1 MTKASGHP
9 PEMSKPIRKTPS
21 RALVVLSDN
30 LRALAEKNDW
40 TQAQLGDKTGI
51 GQRQAGRIL
60 NRDIEPKLDTLS
72 EIAATLRVAEP
83 LLLCEGMRPE
93 SVAVKPGIRGPLM
106 VLIDDL
112 IRLDNEGKLTDQ
124 TLNTL
129 AAMLALAAP
138 NASHIPHSK
147 KAAQ

>member
-1 MTKASGHP
+1 
-9 PEMSKPIRKTPS
+9 MSKPIRKTPS
-21 RALVVLSDN
+21 HALVVLSDN

-83 LLLCEGMRPE
+83 LLLCEGMRAE
-93 SVAVKPGIRGPLM
+93 SITVKPGIRAPLAA
-106 VLIDDL
+106 LIDDL
-112 IRLDNEGKLTDQ
+112 IRLDNEGKLSNQ
-124 TLNTL
+124 TLATL
-129 AAMLALAAP
+129 ASVLALTAP
-138 NASHIPHSK
+138 VSGHSLRTK
-147 KAAQ
+147 NAAQ

>member
-1 MTKASGHP
+1 
-9 PEMSKPIRKTPS
+9 MSKPIRKTPS

-30 LRALAEKNDW
+30 LKSLAEKNEW
-40 TQAQLGDKTGI
+40 TQAQLGEKTGI

-60 NRDIEPKLDTLS
+60 NREIEPKLDTLS
-72 EIAATLRVAEP
+72 DIASSLRVAEP

-93 SVAVKPGIRGPLM
+93 SVSIKPGIRAPL
-106 VLIDDL
+106 VALIDDL
-112 IRLDNEGKLTDQ
+112 IRLDNEGNLTDQ

-129 AAMLALAAP
+129 VSMLAIAAP
-138 NASHIPHSK
+138 ATPNTVRAK